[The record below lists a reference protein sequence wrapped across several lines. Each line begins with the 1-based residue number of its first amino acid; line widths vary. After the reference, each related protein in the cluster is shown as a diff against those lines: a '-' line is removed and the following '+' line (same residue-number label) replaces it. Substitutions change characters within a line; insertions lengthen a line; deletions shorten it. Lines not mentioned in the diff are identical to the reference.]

1 MTVIANASPL
11 IHLSAIR
18 HLDLLPALFGRVI
31 VPEEVYA
38 EVVIKGA
45 GRPGSR
51 EVAEAAWIDCRA
63 VTNRLAMQAMRL
75 SGLGTGEAACL
86 VLAKELVADLL
97 ILDDRLARLYAQSLG
112 LRFTGTIGILLRT
125 TELGH
130 IADFEQAL
138 QDLLASGFRLA
149 LMEVE
154 RIRQLW
160 RQRTTP

>member
-1 MTVIANASPL
+1 
-11 IHLSAIR
+11 
-18 HLDLLPALFGRVI
+18 
-31 VPEEVYA
+31 
-38 EVVIKGA
+38 
-45 GRPGSR
+45 
-51 EVAEAAWIDCRA
+51 
-63 VTNRLAMQAMRL
+63 
-75 SGLGTGEAACL
+75 
-86 VLAKELVADLL
+86 
-97 ILDDRLARLYAQSLG
+97 LDDRLARLYAQSLG